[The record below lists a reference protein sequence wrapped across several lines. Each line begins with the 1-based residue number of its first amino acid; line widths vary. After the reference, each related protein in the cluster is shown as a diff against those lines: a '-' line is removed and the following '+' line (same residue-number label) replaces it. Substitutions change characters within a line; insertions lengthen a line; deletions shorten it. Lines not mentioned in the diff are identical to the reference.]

1 MISEHKQCPRT
12 FSKRKSS
19 QTDSRSN
26 RYPMLIDHVSDLGR
40 ELLMHVRFRVYAV
53 LFYSRLFVHWQR
65 NSSPRWLRWVFTL
78 GRNLTGS
85 RRSKEYSELL
95 EAQKA
100 VYPFSINLT
109 IIVFGLF
116 LKLTDFPLAL
126 ILYETGYFGS
136 ALLLI
141 FVLGFSFW
149 LDHKILGSDESQ
161 LKILKKMKTLPRK
174 QLFWLMIQTNVIL
187 VLSTAF
193 AVWLLIF

>member
-1 MISEHKQCPRT
+1 
-12 FSKRKSS
+12 
-19 QTDSRSN
+19 
-26 RYPMLIDHVSDLGR
+26 MLIDHVSDLGR
-40 ELLMHVRFRVYAV
+40 ELLIHVRFRVYAV

-78 GRNLTGS
+78 GRNLTGN
-85 RRSKEYSELL
+85 RRSKEYSEIK

-141 FVLGFSFW
+141 FVLVFSFW

-161 LKILKKMKTLPRK
+161 LKILNKMKTLPRK
-174 QLFWLMIQTNVIL
+174 QLFWLMIQANVIL

>member
-1 MISEHKQCPRT
+1 
-12 FSKRKSS
+12 
-19 QTDSRSN
+19 
-26 RYPMLIDHVSDLGR
+26 MLIDHVSDLGR
-40 ELLMHVRFRVYAV
+40 ELLMHARFRVYAV

-78 GRNLTGS
+78 GRNLTGN

-174 QLFWLMIQTNVIL
+174 QLFWLMIQANVIL

>member
-1 MISEHKQCPRT
+1 MGFYPR
-12 FSKRKSS
+12 KE
-19 QTDSRSN
+19 
-26 RYPMLIDHVSDLGR
+26 SDG
-40 ELLMHVRFRVYAV
+40 
-53 LFYSRLFVHWQR
+53 Q
-65 NSSPRWLRWVFTL
+65 
-78 GRNLTGS
+78 

-174 QLFWLMIQTNVIL
+174 QLFWLMIQANVIL

>member
-1 MISEHKQCPRT
+1 
-12 FSKRKSS
+12 
-19 QTDSRSN
+19 
-26 RYPMLIDHVSDLGR
+26 MLIDHVSDLGR

-85 RRSKEYSELL
+85 RRSKEYWELL

-174 QLFWLMIQTNVIL
+174 QLFWLMIQANVIL

>member
-1 MISEHKQCPRT
+1 M
-12 FSKRKSS
+12 
-19 QTDSRSN
+19 
-26 RYPMLIDHVSDLGR
+26 
-40 ELLMHVRFRVYAV
+40 
-53 LFYSRLFVHWQR
+53 
-65 NSSPRWLRWVFTL
+65 
-78 GRNLTGS
+78 
-85 RRSKEYSELL
+85 

-174 QLFWLMIQTNVIL
+174 QLFWLMIQANVIL